1 MPLEQSTGNLAFLI
15 FNKKI
20 NDLWEGSMFE
30 RIAGMKE
37 RQRGFTLI
45 EMAIVLVVIGLILG
59 MVYKGRQLV
68 ASAKVKNAQAGY
80 NKVIAGMNTYYDRYG
95 QFPGDGCGAGS
106 TYVSTDPSPMDCT
119 ATKDG
124 IVNTDGDDDVAAFF
138 DLMTSTEILT
148 QADTKSSL
156 GSAWNATGDD
166 DATWIYVDGADLRL
180 VCDLDRKA
188 DDGNSNTGDIRTS
201 TSSTIFGNS
210 TDDYDSDDD
219 CWELTGNALIELKVL
234 P

>member
-1 MPLEQSTGNLAFLI
+1 
-15 FNKKI
+15 
-20 NDLWEGSMFE
+20 MFE

-80 NKVIAGMNTYYDRYG
+80 NKVIAGLNTFYDRYG
-95 QFPGDGCGAGS
+95 FFPGDGCDGYTAG
-106 TYVSTDPSPMDCT
+106 DPMSCDQ
-119 ATKDG
+119 TKDG
-124 IVNTDGDDDVAAFF
+124 IVNDGGDDDEAAFF
-138 DLMTSTEILT
+138 DLMTSKEILT
-148 QADTKSSL
+148 IADTKSSL
-156 GSAWNATGDD
+156 GSEWNATGDEN
-166 DATWIYVDGADLRL
+166 ATWIYIDGADLRL

-188 DDGNSNTGDIRTS
+188 DDGNSDTGDIRTS
-201 TSSTIFGNS
+201 ATSATFGS
-210 TDDYDSDDD
+210 LKGDYDSDDD

>member
-1 MPLEQSTGNLAFLI
+1 
-15 FNKKI
+15 
-20 NDLWEGSMFE
+20 MFE

-80 NKVIAGMNTYYDRYG
+80 NKVIAGLNTFYDRYG
-95 QFPGDGCGAGS
+95 FFPGDGCGSYTSGDPMSCNS
-106 TYVSTDPSPMDCT
+106 T
-119 ATKDG
+119 KNG
-124 IVNTDGDDDVAAFF
+124 IVNTDAADDEAAFF

-148 QADTKSSL
+148 IADTKSSL
-156 GSAWNATGDD
+156 GSEWNATGDSN
-166 DATWIYVDGADLRL
+166 ATWIYVDGADLRL

-188 DDGNSNTGDIRTS
+188 DDGDADSGDIRT
-201 TSSTIFGNS
+201 TDDSSTFGS
-210 TDDYDSDDD
+210 TTGDYSSTDD
-219 CWELTGNALIELKVL
+219 CWELTGNAIIELKVL